1 MKRGR
6 RVSRVGDKKV
16 QESERVR
23 ETAAAAVVTDPRI
36 EKFDF
41 IAVSRKSAARIAFS
55 SNSLERGFYI

>member
-1 MKRGR
+1 M
-6 RVSRVGDKKV
+6 GDKKV